1 MGRIA
6 AVILHAPLGKGH
18 GEQLVEQ
25 GREASTQDLVRTL
38 QQAGAERI
46 ILVSPDKIF
55 AEHLRSLGVTT
66 VSPVRGTP
74 FHFGNTI
81 KRVIAAEKLDG
92 ILYFGSGSGGLLT
105 EEQVENLVSFSQ
117 RPESG
122 ALFNNFYSCDF
133 FAVAKA
139 GNLLE
144 TELPPID
151 NPLGL
156 VLSDLGFP
164 CFALPHEA
172 ATQFDIDTP
181 TDLLLLAA
189 TERGGNKIRAFL
201 EKQRLTHPEVPRL
214 LERLVDR
221 TAHLYL
227 IGRVNPVTWSHFE
240 GEVACRTSAL
250 IEGRGMRS
258 YTNRRGELLTKVLD
272 TVGIHRFFTW
282 LAQSADA
289 AIIDSRP
296 LLSQGGQ
303 LPAPSDRFASDLLC
317 PEQIENRLWA
327 AFTREAIASE
337 IPILLGGHSL
347 VSGGLYLLAEMCWKD
362 RDLPRRLHPDTF
374 DWRKES
380 P

>member
-1 MGRIA
+1 MERIA
-6 AVILHAPLGKGH
+6 AVILHASLGKSH
-18 GEQLVEQ
+18 GECLVEE
-25 GREASTQDLVRTL
+25 GREAFTQDLVRTL
-38 QQAGAERI
+38 QQVGVERI
-46 ILVSPDKIF
+46 ILFSPDKTF
-55 AEHLRSLGVTT
+55 AEHLRSLGAVT
-66 VSPVRGTP
+66 VSPVRGAP

-81 KRVIAAEKLDG
+81 KRVIASEKLDG
-92 ILYFGSGSGGLLT
+92 LLYFGSGSGGLLT

-117 RPESG
+117 RPKRG

-139 GNLLE
+139 KDLLDAN
-144 TELPPID
+144 LPPID

-156 VLSDLGFP
+156 ALSDLGFP
-164 CFALPHEA
+164 CFALPREA

-181 TDLLLLAA
+181 TDLILLST
-189 TERGGNKIRAFL
+189 TERGGKEMRAFL
-201 EKQRLTHPEVPRL
+201 EKQRLTHPLVLRL

-227 IGRVNPVTWSHFE
+227 IGRVNPITWSHFE
-240 GEVACRTSAL
+240 AQVACRTSAL

-258 YTNRRGELLTKVLD
+258 YTDHRGELITKVLD

-296 LLSQGGQ
+296 LLSQGGE
-303 LPAPSDRFASDLLC
+303 LPEASDRFASDLLC
-317 PEQIENRLWA
+317 LRRIENQLWA
-327 AFTREAIASE
+327 EFTREAIASE

-347 VSGGLYLLAEMCWKD
+347 VSGGLYLLAEACWKD

-374 DWRKES
+374 EWRKES

>member
-6 AVILHAPLGKGH
+6 AVILHALLGKGQ

-38 QQAGAERI
+38 QQAGAERV
-46 ILVSPDKIF
+46 ILVSSDKTF
-55 AEHLRSLGVTT
+55 AEHLRNLGVVT
-66 VSPVRGTP
+66 VSPIRGTP

-81 KRVIAAEKLDG
+81 RRVIAAEKLDG
-92 ILYFGSGSGGLLT
+92 LLYFGSGSGGLLT
-105 EEQVENLVSFSQ
+105 REQVENLVSFSQ
-117 RPESG
+117 RPKRG

-133 FAVAKA
+133 FAVAEA
-139 GNLLE
+139 RDLLE
-144 TELPPID
+144 AELPPID

-164 CFALPHEA
+164 CFALPREA

-181 TDLLLLAA
+181 TDLLLLSA
-189 TERGGNKIRAFL
+189 TGRGGKEIRTLL
-201 EKQRLTHPEVPRL
+201 EKQRLTHPSVPRL
-214 LERLVDR
+214 LERLGDR

-258 YTNRRGELLTKVLD
+258 YTDHRGKLLTKVLD
-272 TVGIHRFFTW
+272 AVGIHRFFTW

-296 LLSQGGQ
+296 LLSKGGQ

-327 AFTREAIASE
+327 EFTREAIASE

-347 VSGGLYLLAEMCWKD
+347 VSGGLYLLAEVCWKD
-362 RDLPRRLHPDTF
+362 RDLPRRLHPGTF

>member
-6 AVILHAPLGKGH
+6 AVILHAPLGKGQ

-25 GREASTQDLVRTL
+25 GREASTKDLVRTL
-38 QQAGAERI
+38 QQVGVERI
-46 ILVSPDKIF
+46 ILVSPDKTF
-55 AEHLRSLGVTT
+55 AEHLRSLGVVP
-66 VSPVRGTP
+66 VSPVRGTR

-81 KRVIAAEKLDG
+81 KRVIASEKLDG

-117 RPESG
+117 RPERG

-139 GNLLE
+139 RDLVGAD
-144 TELPPID
+144 LPPID

-164 CFALPHEA
+164 CFALPREA

-181 TDLLLLAA
+181 TDLLLLRA
-189 TERGGNKIRAFL
+189 TERGGKEIRAFL
-201 EKQRLTHPEVPRL
+201 EKQRLTHPSVSRL

-240 GEVACRTSAL
+240 AEVACRTSAL

-258 YTNRRGELLTKVLD
+258 YTDHQGELLSKVLD
-272 TVGIHRFFTW
+272 TIGIHRFFTW

-303 LPAPSDRFASDLLC
+303 LPAPCERFASDLLC
-317 PEQIENRLWA
+317 PELIENRLWA
-327 AFTREAIASE
+327 EFTRETVASK

-347 VSGGLYLLAEMCWKD
+347 LSGGLYLLAEACWKD
-362 RDLPRRLHPDTF
+362 RDLPRRLHPDMF